1 MRDAADLGPVF
12 SQRNAERGREVAG
25 AHPLERPDGPVPTW
39 AFQFVKALCG
49 HGYLRSKSGQPDRQ
63 ELRMNPGIRN
73 GARLMFIAALGAT
86 ALAGC
91 GGGSSSPAPVPAPP
105 PAPTPAPPPDGLT
118 AEEAARFLTQASFGP
133 TTTDIARVQSIGYS
147 AWIDEQFALPATP
160 HLPYVQ
166 ANLNPLLFNAN
177 FNWVQD
183 SFWQQAI
190 PAPDQLRQR
199 VKFALSQL
207 LVISA
212 ENGAIASWAD
222 GTANY
227 VDLLGQHAFGN
238 YRQLIEAVSL
248 NPMMGNYLSHLR
260 NQKGDPLTG
269 RVPDENYAREV
280 MQLFT
285 IGLTELNLD
294 GTPKLVA
301 GQPVETYTNA
311 DITGLARVFTGW
323 SWAAPT
329 TSNQAFNGVLTATYP
344 DRSIRPMQAYPQF
357 HETGTKTFL
366 GTTIAA
372 NTSAEDSLRIA
383 LDRLFNHPNLC
394 PFIGKQL
401 IQRLVTSNPGTAY
414 IGRVSAACTNNGQGV
429 RGDMKAIV
437 RAILLDA
444 DARDATRLADP
455 QWGKVREPVLRLS
468 NWARC
473 FNTTSA
479 SGNWTIRNLDSPS
492 FGLAQQPMRAPS
504 VFNFYRPGYVPPN
517 TAIATAGLVAPEFQ
531 LIGETAVAGYTNF
544 MQSVVPSG
552 VGTGNPRDVRP
563 DYTAELA
570 VAGDANALLDRVNRC
585 LTYGTMSTQLRQ
597 DILAAVNAIPITAG
611 NAAANRVY
619 TAVLLTLA
627 SPEYLVQ
634 K

>member
-1 MRDAADLGPVF
+1 MD
-12 SQRNAERGREVAG
+12 RELA
-25 AHPLERPDGPVPTW
+25 
-39 AFQFVKALCG
+39 
-49 HGYLRSKSGQPDRQ
+49 RSVV
-63 ELRMNPGIRN
+63 
-73 GARLMFIAALGAT
+73 RLIFIAAVGAT
-86 ALAGC
+86 ALAAC
-91 GGGSSSPAPVPAPP
+91 GGGSSSPAPVPAAPSA
-105 PAPTPAPPPDGLT
+105 PAPAPPPAAGPT
-118 AEEAARFLTQASFGP
+118 ADEAARFLTQASFGP
-133 TTTDIARVQSIGYS
+133 TATDIARVQAIGYS

-166 ANLNPLLFNAN
+166 ANLNPLLFGTN

-183 SFWQQAI
+183 AFWQQAI

-199 VKFALSQL
+199 AKFALSQL
-207 LVISA
+207 LVVSA
-212 ENGAIASWAD
+212 ENGAIATWAD

-227 VDLLGQHAFGN
+227 LDLLGLHAFGN

-294 GTPKLVA
+294 GTPKLVN

-311 DITGLARVFTGW
+311 DVTGLARVFTGW

-329 TSNQAFNGVLTATYP
+329 TSNQAFNGALAATYP
-344 DRSIRPMQAYPQF
+344 DRNIRPMQAYPQF
-357 HETGTKTFL
+357 HETGTKVFL
-366 GTTIAA
+366 GTTIAD
-372 NTSAEDSLRIA
+372 NTAAQDSLRIA

-401 IQRLVTSNPGTAY
+401 IQRLVTSNPGAAY
-414 IGRVSAACTNNGQGV
+414 ISRVSAACTDNGQGV
-429 RGDMKAIV
+429 RGDMKAII
-437 RAILLDA
+437 REILLDA
-444 DARDATRLADP
+444 DARDAAKLADP

-473 FNTTSA
+473 FNATSA
-479 SGNWTIRNLDSPS
+479 SGNWTIRNLDSTS
-492 FGLAQQPMRAPS
+492 FGLAQQPLRATS

-517 TAIATAGLVAPEFQ
+517 TAIATSNLVAPEFQ
-531 LIGETAVAGYTNF
+531 LIGETSVAGYSNF
-544 MQSVVPSG
+544 MQSVVQSG
-552 VGTGNPRDVRP
+552 VGTGNPRDVRA
-563 DYTAELA
+563 DYAAELA
-570 VAGDANALLDRVNRC
+570 LAGDASALLDRVNRC
-585 LTYGTMSTQLRQ
+585 LMYGTMSTQLRQ
-597 DILAAVNAIPITAG
+597 DIVSAVNAIPMTAT
-611 NAAANRVY
+611 NAAANRVN